1 MELKKLVCENCGS
14 SDFSYQDNIYT
25 CRHCGTKYVLA
36 NDGNYIIYN
45 YNYNI
50 SFDDFADSAD
60 YSTENTPASKGSG
73 LRNLLFIF
81 VGFIMLFGSCMFLGD
96 DKEITSPV
104 VAQKNEVKELL
115 TKANHPKLFSSRA
128 DVKKFYEGQGNIV
141 KLHPSE
147 YDDKTVLYIK
157 TMSDTVY
164 KDYTDASARVKDIQI
179 YLSNAQETNNIKIDE
194 AVDIAETFI
203 PWEIMD
209 EYYELDETKCA
220 DNLSAA
226 NHERY
231 YDIRYRLKERYLSN
245 YMVHGYPGSITI
257 RFKADTNNR
266 VENIRIAIRLD
277 RLGGRLDNNYKF
289 TEWKPA
295 NWHQSPKEPPYL
307 QKSWELLS
315 SSEHPRLLDNYDDML
330 TFGKKFIEEAV
341 YFNKTS
347 TNEKYGIKGKKCLL
361 SVESMSRAD
370 KSDYVFVI
378 FLDLA
383 KLRDEKQ
390 VSLAE
395 AIALTKTF
403 LPYDIMQEYYKL
415 NFARKKVPT
424 AKNLDGKITYEVV
437 YDRIV
442 SSENRAKA
450 RQLEL
455 PANIHIT
462 IQAEENGNVLG
473 IWVNGYKYI
482 PRNTSTYENATNEF
496 GQRIEIRHEGRELG
510 PYEESDDWNTVMPWQ
525 NPF

>member
-1 MELKKLVCENCGS
+1 MEFKKLVCENCGS

-45 YNYNI
+45 YNIN
-50 SFDDFADSAD
+50 FDDSMYYTND
-60 YSTENTPASKGSG
+60 YEEEPPQAKGG
-73 LRNLLFIF
+73 CLRNLLFIF
-81 VGFIMLFGSCMFLGD
+81 VGFIMLFSSCMFLANKVD
-96 DKEITSPV
+96 VSSSV
-104 VAQKNEVKELL
+104 VPPKNEVKELL

-128 DVKKFYEGQGNIV
+128 DVKRFYEGQGRIV
-141 KLHPSE
+141 KLNFSK
-147 YDDKTVLYIK
+147 YDNKTVLCFE
-157 TMSDTVY
+157 TVPENIF
-164 KDYTDASARVKDIQI
+164 TDSQDDDAKVREIQI

-209 EYYELDETKCA
+209 EYYELAETKCA
-220 DNLSAA
+220 DYLSAA
-226 NHERY
+226 NNKRY
-231 YDIRYRLKERYLSN
+231 YDIRYHLKEKYQSK
-245 YMVHGYPGSITI
+245 YMVDGYPGSITI
-257 RFKADTNNR
+257 RFEADTNNR
-266 VENIRIAIRLD
+266 VKNIRIAILLNQ
-277 RLGGRLDNNYKF
+277 LGGRFDNNYKF

-307 QKSWELLS
+307 EKSWELLS
-315 SSEHPRLLDNYDDML
+315 VSKHPRLLDNYDDML

-347 TNEKYGIKGKKCLL
+347 TNEKYGINGKKCLL

-370 KSDYVFVI
+370 KSNYVFVI

-403 LPYDIMQEYYKL
+403 LPYDIMHEYYKL
-415 NFARKKVPT
+415 NFARKKLPT
-424 AKNLDGKITYEVV
+424 AKNLDGKISYEVV

-455 PANIHIT
+455 PANIRIT
-462 IQAEENGNVLG
+462 MQAEESGNVLG

-482 PRNTSTYENATNEF
+482 PRNTSIYENATNEY
-496 GQRIEIRHEGRELG
+496 GQRIQIRHEGRELG
-510 PYEESDDWNTVMPWQ
+510 PYEESDDWNTVIPWQ